1 LEELMKF
8 FTRMY
13 VCLLLLLG
21 FTLGANSAIFAQTS
35 DHAVS
40 GQDLRKDLQKASN
53 DRRANDE
60 AIRALLSTEQAQ
72 KAAKSA
78 SADLRKVNDAVSQ
91 LSDEDAARLAAQ
103 SREVQKDIT
112 AGKFSDRD
120 LLIIVVV
127 IALLVLVIVAV
138 R

>member
-1 LEELMKF
+1 MKF
-8 FTRMY
+8 CTRIY

-53 DRRANDE
+53 DRRANDA
-60 AIRALLSTEQAQ
+60 AIRDLLSTEQAQ

-78 SADLRKVNDAVSQ
+78 NADLRKVNDAVSQ

-103 SREVQKDIT
+103 SREVQKDIA

-127 IALLVLVIVAV
+127 VALLVLVIVAV
-138 R
+138 H